1 MSYTNPDTMVEVAN
15 ILESFDEENLREI
28 FKAQIIDNEGYTDLQ
43 INHLAPLYSS
53 YQRVMNIENINE
65 EDVIKIKTRF
75 QSICMSIINFICSKF
90 NIEVDMNWIETNY
103 GKLPALTMC
112 LYQFFILDIFNVML
126 RSLNNY
132 ISKNI
137 DDLFNAF
144 ADTIQ
149 GKDVSTATNM
159 KIMNPKYAAIVSS
172 MYDVTDY
179 TFTMMDSETIIEYI
193 DNKYTPGVVIKTL
206 MDIGVITGD
215 FANVFANI
223 YKDNLALRSKIT
235 FELIYK
241 IKEQGYLTYNP
252 LVITRDNR
260 MNENITTETEVHQ
273 NTDISDDVDQ

>member
-1 MSYTNPDTMVEVAN
+1 MSYTNPDTMMEVAN

-53 YQRVMNIENINE
+53 YQRVMNIEGIDE
-65 EDVIKIKTRF
+65 EDIEKVRIRF
-75 QSICMSIINFICSKF
+75 QSICMSIINFICSKY
-90 NIEVDMNWIETNY
+90 NIEIDINWVETNY

-112 LYQFFILDIFNVML
+112 LYQFFVLDIFNVVL
-126 RSLNNY
+126 KSLNNY

-144 ADTIQ
+144 SDAIQ
-149 GKDVSTATNM
+149 SKDVSTTTNM
-159 KIMNPKYAAIVSS
+159 KIMDTKYAAIVSS

-193 DNKYTPGVVIKTL
+193 DNKYTPGAVIGNL
-206 MDIGVITGD
+206 MEQGIITGD

-223 YKDNLALRSKIT
+223 YKENLAMRSKIT

-241 IKEQGYLTYNP
+241 IKEQGYLIYNP
-252 LVITRDNR
+252 LVITRDMQSEANLAS
-260 MNENITTETEVHQ
+260 ETHK
-273 NTDISDDVDQ
+273 NSDISDDVD

>member
-1 MSYTNPDTMVEVAN
+1 MYTNPDTMMEVAN
-15 ILESFDEENLREI
+15 ILESFDEENLLEI
-28 FKAQIIDNEGYTDLQ
+28 FKAQITTDDGYTDLQ

-53 YQRVMNIENINE
+53 YQRVMRLENIDEEDREKVRTRFYNICLAVINYICAKYNIEI
-65 EDVIKIKTRF
+65 D
-75 QSICMSIINFICSKF
+75 MSW
-90 NIEVDMNWIETNY
+90 VDTNY

-112 LYQFFILDIFNVML
+112 MYQFFILDIFYVIL

-144 ADTIQ
+144 ADAIQ

-179 TFTMMDSETIIEYI
+179 TFTMMDNETILEYLG
-193 DNKYTPGVVIKTL
+193 NKYVPAAVIKQL
-206 MDIGVITGD
+206 NEDGVFTGD
-215 FANVFANI
+215 FANAFANI

-241 IKEQGYLTYNP
+241 IKEQGYLSYNP
-252 LVITRDNR
+252 LILRDNQIT
-260 MNENITTETEVHQ
+260 ENLTSEDDAKV
-273 NTDISDDVDQ
+273 NTSIEDDVD

>member
-1 MSYTNPDTMVEVAN
+1 MSYTNPDTLMEVAN
-15 ILESFDEENLREI
+15 ILESFDEESLREI
-28 FKAQIIDNEGYTDLQ
+28 FKAQIIDTEGYTDLQ

-53 YQRVMNIENINE
+53 YQRVMKIEDIDE
-65 EDVIKIKTRF
+65 EDADKIRVRF
-75 QSICMSIINFICSKF
+75 NRICMAIINFICAKF
-90 NIEVDMNWIETNY
+90 NIEVDTNWIETNY

-112 LYQFFILDIFNVML
+112 LYQFFVLDIFNVML

-144 ADTIQ
+144 ADSIQ
-149 GKDVSTATNM
+149 GKDVSTSTNM

-179 TFTMMDSETIIEYI
+179 TFTMMDSETILEYI
-193 DNKYTPGVVIKTL
+193 DNKYTPGAVINNL
-206 MDIGVITGD
+206 MDTGVITGD
-215 FANVFANI
+215 FASVFANI

-252 LVITRDNR
+252 LVITKDSRV
-260 MNENITTETEVHQ
+260 NENSQEVNMYQ
-273 NTDISDDVDQ
+273 NTDISDDID

>member
-1 MSYTNPDTMVEVAN
+1 MSYTNPDTLMEVAN
-15 ILESFDEENLREI
+15 ILESFDEESLREI
-28 FKAQIIDNEGYTDLQ
+28 FKAQIIDTEGYTDLQ

-53 YQRVMNIENINE
+53 YQRVMKIEDIDE
-65 EDVIKIKTRF
+65 EDADKIRVRF
-75 QSICMSIINFICSKF
+75 NRICMAIINFICAKF
-90 NIEVDMNWIETNY
+90 NIEVDTNWIETNY

-112 LYQFFILDIFNVML
+112 LYQFFVLDVFNVML

-144 ADTIQ
+144 ADSIQ
-149 GKDVSTATNM
+149 GKDVSTSTNM

-179 TFTMMDSETIIEYI
+179 TFTMMDSETILEYI
-193 DNKYTPGVVIKTL
+193 DNKYTPGAVINNL
-206 MDIGVITGD
+206 MDTGVITGD
-215 FANVFANI
+215 FASVFANI

-252 LVITRDNR
+252 LVITKDSRV
-260 MNENITTETEVHQ
+260 NENSQEVNMYQ
-273 NTDISDDVDQ
+273 NTDISDDID

>member
-15 ILESFDEENLREI
+15 ILESFDEDNLREI
-28 FKAQIIDNEGYTDLQ
+28 FKAQILNNDGYTDMQ
-43 INHLAPLYSS
+43 INHLTPLYSS
-53 YQRVMNIENINE
+53 YQRVMNLENID
-65 EDVIKIKTRF
+65 EDDVEKIRLRF
-75 QSICMSIINFICSKF
+75 QSLCMSIINFICAKF
-90 NIEVDMNWIETNY
+90 NIEIDTNWIESNY

-112 LYQFFILDIFNVML
+112 LYQFFILDIFYVIL
-126 RSLNNY
+126 KALNNY

-149 GKDVSTATNM
+149 SKDVSTTTNL

-179 TFTMMDSETIIEYI
+179 AFTMMDSETIFEYI
-193 DNKYTPGVVIKTL
+193 DNKYIPGAVLRSL
-206 MDIGVITGD
+206 MENGNLTGD
-215 FANVFANI
+215 IAHSFANI

-241 IKEQGYLTYNP
+241 IKEQGYLDYNP
-252 LVITRDNR
+252 LIVRDAPQVT
-260 MNENITTETEVHQ
+260 MEEPVEQIHK
-273 NTDISDDVDQ
+273 NTDIEDDVD

>member
-1 MSYTNPDTMVEVAN
+1 MSYTNPDTMIEVAN

-28 FKAQIIDNEGYTDLQ
+28 FKAQILSNDGYTDMQ
-43 INHLAPLYSS
+43 INHLTPLYSS
-53 YQRVMNIENINE
+53 YQRVMSLENVDE
-65 EDVIKIKTRF
+65 EDIEKIRLRF
-75 QSICMSIINFICSKF
+75 QSLCMSIINFICTKF
-90 NIEVDMNWIETNY
+90 NIEIDTNWIESNY

-112 LYQFFILDIFNVML
+112 LYQFFVLDIFYVVL
-126 RSLNNY
+126 KSLNNY

-144 ADTIQ
+144 ADSIQ
-149 GKDVSTATNM
+149 NKDVSTTTNM

-179 TFTMMDSETIIEYI
+179 TFTMMDSETIFEYI
-193 DNKYTPGVVIKTL
+193 DNKYIPGAVLRSL
-206 MDIGVITGD
+206 MESGDLTGD
-215 FANVFANI
+215 FAHAFANI

-252 LVITRDNR
+252 LIVRETPQV
-260 MNENITTETEVHQ
+260 NIEEPAEEIHK
-273 NTDISDDVDQ
+273 NTDIEDDVD